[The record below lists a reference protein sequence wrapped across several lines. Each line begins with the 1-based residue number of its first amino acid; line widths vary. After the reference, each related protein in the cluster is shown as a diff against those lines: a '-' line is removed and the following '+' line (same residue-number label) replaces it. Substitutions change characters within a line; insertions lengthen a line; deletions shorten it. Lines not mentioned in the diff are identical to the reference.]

1 MRLEIKMT
9 RGKNV
14 WRAKHDN
21 GQIHFVV
28 TVASRKRSQCRH
40 SCNAASSN
48 HIRYDAVV
56 HTDVGEATWN
66 IVKKCESQVRFGL
79 SSVEMYRTLIYC
91 YSASLLS

>member
-28 TVASRKRSQCRH
+28 RVASRKRSQCRQ
-40 SCNAASSN
+40 ASSN
-48 HIRYDAVV
+48 HISYDAVV
-56 HTDVGEATWN
+56 HTDIGEATWN

-79 SSVEMYRTLIYC
+79 SSVEMYRKLIYC
-91 YSASLLS
+91 YGTCTSILECQ